1 MRNENKRAKLSALL
15 IVCLLASSMPL
26 LVFAEEHQETGK
38 HSDTQLATASNAD
51 KDEDEDE
58 ADYYEIELL
67 DDRKETT
74 KASDAK
80 LASAS
85 NADRNDEED
94 DLQANDEEAEEELEM
109 DVELATAS
117 NAQEILT
124 ADIELNTATADLA
137 AQLIGTWS
145 VDDITFLEFDEDQS
159 GSLIL
164 PDTDYTFHYTL
175 KGDQLALDFSDSH
188 VSDVTYTV
196 SASGDDLQLVG
207 GKAGTI
213 LLSSC
218 DTTLP

>member
-1 MRNENKRAKLSALL
+1 MLNTFRNLL
-15 IVCLLASSMPL
+15 IFIFYQQGIVSCHASILS
-26 LVFAEEHQETGK
+26 K
-38 HSDTQLATASNAD
+38 N
-51 KDEDEDE
+51 K
-58 ADYYEIELL
+58 INNL
-67 DDRKETT
+67 DDRKEST
-74 KASDAK
+74 KASDAQ

-94 DLQANDEEAEEELEM
+94 DLQADEDELEM

-117 NAQEILT
+117 NAQEITT
-124 ADIELNTATADLA
+124 ADTELNTATADLA

-175 KGDQLALDFSDSH
+175 KGDQLALDFADSH
-188 VSDVTYTV
+188 ASDVTYTV
-196 SASGDDLQLVG
+196 SATGDDLQLVG

-213 LLSSC
+213 LLSLC
-218 DTTLP
+218 DATLP

>member
-1 MRNENKRAKLSALL
+1 MKNENKRAKLSALL

-58 ADYYEIELL
+58 ADYDEIELL

-74 KASDAK
+74 KASDAQ

-85 NADRNDEED
+85 NADRNDKD
-94 DLQANDEEAEEELEM
+94 GLLADDEEAEEELEI

-117 NAQEILT
+117 NAQEIAT
-124 ADIELNTATADLA
+124 ADTKLETATADLA

-145 VDDITFLEFDEDQS
+145 VDDITFLEFDENQS

-164 PDTDYTFHYTL
+164 PDTDYKFHYTL
-175 KGDQLALDFSDSH
+175 KGDQLALDFADSH

-196 SASGDDLQLVG
+196 SAAGDDLQLVG

-213 LLSSC
+213 LLSLC

>member
-1 MRNENKRAKLSALL
+1 MLNTFRNLL
-15 IVCLLASSMPL
+15 IFIFYQQGIVSCHASILS
-26 LVFAEEHQETGK
+26 K
-38 HSDTQLATASNAD
+38 N
-51 KDEDEDE
+51 K
-58 ADYYEIELL
+58 INNL

-74 KASDAK
+74 KASDAQ

-85 NADRNDEED
+85 NADRNDDED
-94 DLQANDEEAEEELEM
+94 DLQADNEEAEEELEI

-117 NAQEILT
+117 NAQEIAT
-124 ADIELNTATADLA
+124 ADTKLETATADLA

-145 VDDITFLEFDEDQS
+145 VDDITFLEFDENQS

-164 PDTDYTFHYTL
+164 PDTDYKFHYTL
-175 KGDQLALDFSDSH
+175 KGDQLALDFADSH

-196 SASGDDLQLVG
+196 SAAGDDLQLVG

-213 LLSSC
+213 LLSLC